1 MHLTAKILVIE
12 DEKEYL
18 DRILSRLDKKGYQSV
33 KSVTTVSE
41 AMDELA
47 HHYDVIVA
55 DMRLGEY
62 SAGGFTI
69 VQEIQQR
76 NITSIVIILTANDSV
91 EDCRKALKGGQCWDY
106 IPKTMKGSALDELHE
121 SIQLALASR
130 ENRQDSQWIQEH
142 ESELLEKYA
151 GKYIAVINNQV
162 VSHADSDKEINT
174 KLERSGLPL
183 FVTVIRKIEWLSP
196 HNAPIQE
203 VIKRKEGAIIEFK
216 STLGWCTRENKK
228 NDALHVSVLKTIVAF
243 LNTGSGTLLIGV
255 TDEGGIY
262 GLEHDF
268 SLCKSK
274 DADGFEQRLRDL
286 IGSQIGHT
294 FSEYIKIRFESIEE
308 KMVCA
313 VDVLKAPER
322 AFLNDRFFI
331 RAGNTTREL
340 KIKEMYDHLKMRGE
354 V

>member
-1 MHLTAKILVIE
+1 MYLTAKILVIE

-18 DRILSRLDKKGYQSV
+18 DRILSRLHKKGYQSV
-33 KSVTTVSE
+33 THVMTVSQ
-41 AMDELA
+41 AMNELA

-55 DMRLGEY
+55 DMRLGEN
-62 SAGGFTI
+62 SDGGFTI

-91 EDCRKALKGGQCWDY
+91 EDCRTALRGGQCWDY
-106 IPKTMKGSALDELHE
+106 ISKSMKGSALDELHD

-130 ENRQDSQWIQEH
+130 ENRQDSQWIVEN

-151 GKYIAVINNQV
+151 GKYIAVINKQV
-162 VSHADSDKEINT
+162 VAYADSDKEISAEF
-174 KLERSGLPL
+174 ERLGLPL

-203 VIKRKEGAIIEFK
+203 IIKREESAIIEFK
-216 STLGWCTRENKK
+216 STLGWCTKENKK
-228 NDALHVSVLKTIVAF
+228 NDALNESVLKTIVAF

-255 TDEGGIY
+255 TNEGGIY

-294 FSEYIKIRFESIEE
+294 FSEYIKIRFEPIEE

-322 AFLNDRFFI
+322 AFLKDRFFI

-340 KIKEMYDHLKMRGE
+340 KIKEMYDHLRMRRD